1 MVGVGDAL
9 ALAEALGLAEALEGA
24 ATLGDAAGVAVDVD
38 VLFPHA
44 PSSASRPTTVVTVN
58 SRRPERLERA

>member
-9 ALAEALGLAEALEGA
+9 ALAEALGLAEALEA